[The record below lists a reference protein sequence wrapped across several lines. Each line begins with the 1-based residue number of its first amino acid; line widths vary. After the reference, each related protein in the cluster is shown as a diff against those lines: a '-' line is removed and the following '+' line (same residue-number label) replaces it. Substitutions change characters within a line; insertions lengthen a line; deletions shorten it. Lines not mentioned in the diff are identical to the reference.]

1 MHLKLE
7 LSKNLRELLYLL
19 CVQELL
25 AVRKQLAKNRSKQ
38 QEASSGDT
46 NLGLEEDTVTH
57 I

>member
-1 MHLKLE
+1 MDCYI
-7 LSKNLRELLYLL
+7 YL
-19 CVQELL
+19 QELL

-38 QEASSGDT
+38 QEASGGDT